1 MKNASA
7 LSYCSYRRNNRMS
20 FFHATEKDIEQI
32 IKLLDSTKAHGSGN
46 LSVRM
51 IKICDE

>member
-1 MKNASA
+1 M
-7 LSYCSYRRNNRMS
+7 
-20 FFHATEKDIEQI
+20 

-51 IKICDE
+51 IKICDESIIYL